1 MPDGIPLRR
10 LSLEDN
16 AEDDAK
22 EAGRRLRRFLRMI
35 WEGRLLL
42 LGGAVLGLVLSVTAL
57 WLVTPQYTASMVV
70 GPTARVG
77 AAAMGARLPVLI
89 GREAAAAASEP
100 GPGDEILSDFARYLQ
115 LFTSIPVA
123 ERLMTDPG
131 LLRGLFPDRW
141 DEETGRWRPP
151 PGPVA
156 GAKRLFLALV
166 GRTDWVEPDAE
177 RVASALQ
184 NRLVVDMVGSGPMR
198 RIRLRHADRA
208 VALRILTAAARATD
222 AHLRAEA
229 SRRSGAQIAHVRARL
244 AGITVAEH
252 RRALADLLS
261 EQERIAMMIEVDL
274 PLAADAIEP
283 PAAAQRPDWPNPL
296 QVVPVATLVGL
307 MAGAAVVSL
316 RRLWRAG
323 GEAPP

>member
-1 MPDGIPLRR
+1 MPDGMPLRR
-10 LSLEDN
+10 SPSE
-16 AEDDAK
+16 AGAAK
-22 EAGRRLRRFLRMI
+22 SGRRLRRFAWTMR
-35 WEGRLLL
+35 EGGPILLVGAA
-42 LGGAVLGLVLSVTAL
+42 LGVVVSVTAL
-57 WLVTPQYTASMVV
+57 RLVVPQYTAVMVI

-77 AAAMGARLPVLI
+77 AAAMGARLPVLT
-89 GREAAAAASEP
+89 GRETAAAASEP

-123 ERLMTDPG
+123 ERMMADPL

-141 DEETGRWRPP
+141 DEEAGAWRPA
-151 PGPVA
+151 PGPTA
-156 GAKRLFLALV
+156 SAKRLFLALV
-166 GRTDWVEPDAE
+166 GRSDWVEPDAE
-177 RVASALQ
+177 RVASALRE
-184 NRLVVDMVGSGPMR
+184 RLTVDMVGSGPMR
-198 RIRLRHADRA
+198 RLRLRHADRA
-208 VALRILTAAARATD
+208 MALRLLSAAAQATD

-229 SRRSGAQIAHVRARL
+229 SRRSAAQIAHARARL

-296 QVVPVATLVGL
+296 TVVPMAALAGLV
-307 MAGAAVVSL
+307 AGAMVASL

-323 GEAPP
+323 GEGRP

>member
-1 MPDGIPLRR
+1 MPDGMPLRR
-10 LSLEDN
+10 SPLE
-16 AEDDAK
+16 AEAA
-22 EAGRRLRRFLRMI
+22 ESGLRLRRFLRMMR
-35 WEGRLLL
+35 EGWPILFIGAA
-42 LGGAVLGLVLSVTAL
+42 LGVAASITAL
-57 WLVTPQYTASMVV
+57 RLVAPQYTAVMVI

-123 ERLMTDPG
+123 ERMMADPV
-131 LLRGLFPDRW
+131 LLRGLFPGRW
-141 DEETGRWRPP
+141 DDEAGGWRPA
-151 PGPVA
+151 PGPMA
-156 GAKRLFLALV
+156 SAKRLFLALV
-166 GRTDWVEPDAE
+166 GRSDWVEPDAE
-177 RVASALQ
+177 RVASALRD
-184 NRLVVDMVGSGPMR
+184 RLTVDMVGSGPMR
-198 RIRLRHADRA
+198 RLRLRHPDRA
-208 VALRILTAAARATD
+208 MALRILSAAAQATD

-229 SRRSGAQIAHVRARL
+229 SRRSATQIAHARARL

-296 QVVPVATLVGL
+296 TVVPMAALVGL
-307 MAGAAVVSL
+307 VAGALVVSL

-323 GEAPP
+323 GEAAP

>member
-1 MPDGIPLRR
+1 MPLRR
-10 LSLEDN
+10 SPLE
-16 AEDDAK
+16 AERV
-22 EAGRRLRRFLRMI
+22 ESGLRLRRFLRTLR
-35 WEGRLLL
+35 EGWPILLV
-42 LGGAVLGLVLSVTAL
+42 GTVLGVVASVTAL
-57 WLVTPQYTASMVV
+57 RLVVPQYTAVMVI

-89 GREAAAAASEP
+89 GRETAAAASEP

-123 ERLMTDPG
+123 ERMMADPL

-141 DEETGRWRPP
+141 DGEAEAWRPA
-151 PGPVA
+151 PGPMA
-156 GAKRLFLALV
+156 SAKRMFLALV
-166 GRTDWVEPDAE
+166 GRSDWVEPDAE

-184 NRLVVDMVGSGPMR
+184 DRLTVDMVGSGPMR
-198 RIRLRHADRA
+198 RLRLRDADRA
-208 VALRILTAAARATD
+208 MALRILSAAAQATD

-229 SRRSGAQIAHVRARL
+229 SRRSAAQIAHARARL

-252 RRALADLLS
+252 RQALANLLS

-296 QVVPVATLVGL
+296 RVVPMAALVGL
-307 MAGAAVVSL
+307 LAGAITVSL

-323 GEAPP
+323 GEAVP

>member
-1 MPDGIPLRR
+1 MPRRHSPL
-10 LSLEDN
+10 EF
-16 AEDDAK
+16 DAV
-22 EAGRRLRRFLRMI
+22 ESGRRLRRFLRTLRGGWPI
-35 WEGRLLL
+35 LLIGTA
-42 LGGAVLGLVLSVTAL
+42 LGVAASVTAL
-57 WLVTPQYTASMVV
+57 RLVVPQYTAVMVI

-123 ERLMTDPG
+123 ERMMADPQ

-141 DEETGRWRPP
+141 DEAAGSWRPA
-151 PGPVA
+151 PGPLA
-156 GAKRLFLALV
+156 SAKRLFLALV
-166 GRTDWVEPDAE
+166 GRSDWVEPDAE
-177 RVASALQ
+177 RVASALRD
-184 NRLVVDMVGSGPMR
+184 RLTVDMVGSGPMR
-198 RIRLRHADRA
+198 RLRLRHADRA
-208 VALRILTAAARATD
+208 MALRILSSAAQATD

-229 SRRSGAQIAHVRARL
+229 SRRSAAQIAHVRARL

-283 PAAAQRPDWPNPL
+283 PAAPQRPDWPNPL
-296 QVVPVATLVGL
+296 MVVPMAALAGL
-307 MAGAAVVSL
+307 MAGAVAVSL

-323 GEAPP
+323 GEASP

>member
-1 MPDGIPLRR
+1 MPDGVPLRR
-10 LSLEDN
+10 SPLEF
-16 AEDDAK
+16 
-22 EAGRRLRRFLRMI
+22 EAVESALRLRRFLRTMR
-35 WEGRLLL
+35 EGWPILLIGTA
-42 LGGAVLGLVLSVTAL
+42 LGVVASVTSL
-57 WLVTPQYTASMVV
+57 RLVVPQYTAVMVI

-123 ERLMTDPG
+123 ERMMADPL

-141 DEETGRWRPP
+141 DEEAGGWRPA
-151 PGPVA
+151 PGA
-156 GAKRLFLALV
+156 MASAKRLFLALV
-166 GRTDWVEPDAE
+166 GRSDWVEPDAE
-177 RVASALQ
+177 RVASALRD
-184 NRLVVDMVGSGPMR
+184 RLTVDMVGSGPMR
-198 RIRLRHADRA
+198 RLRLRHADRA
-208 VALRILTAAARATD
+208 MALRILSAAAQATD

-229 SRRSGAQIAHVRARL
+229 SRRSAAQIAHARARL

-283 PAAAQRPDWPNPL
+283 PAAAQRPDWPNPVT
-296 QVVPVATLVGL
+296 VVPFAALAGLV
-307 MAGAAVVSL
+307 AGAILVSL

-323 GEAPP
+323 GEAES

>member
-1 MPDGIPLRR
+1 M
-10 LSLEDN
+10 
-16 AEDDAK
+16 A
-22 EAGRRLRRFLRMI
+22 
-35 WEGRLLL
+35 
-42 LGGAVLGLVLSVTAL
+42 SVTAL
-57 WLVTPQYTASMVV
+57 RLVVPQYTAVMVI

-89 GREAAAAASEP
+89 GRESAAAASEP

-123 ERLMTDPG
+123 ERMMADPL

-141 DEETGRWRPP
+141 DGEVEAWRPA
-151 PGPVA
+151 PGPMA
-156 GAKRLFLALV
+156 SAKRMFLALV
-166 GRTDWVEPDAE
+166 GWSDWVEPDAE

-184 NRLVVDMVGSGPMR
+184 DRLTVDMVGSGPMR
-198 RIRLRHADRA
+198 RLRLRHADRA
-208 VALRILTAAARATD
+208 MALRILSAAAQATD

-229 SRRSGAQIAHVRARL
+229 SRRSAAQIAHARARL

-252 RRALADLLS
+252 RQALANLLS

-296 QVVPVATLVGL
+296 RVVPMAALVGL
-307 MAGAAVVSL
+307 MAGAITVSL

-323 GEAPP
+323 GEAVP

>member
-1 MPDGIPLRR
+1 MPDGMPLRR
-10 LSLEDN
+10 SPVEV
-16 AEDDAK
+16 
-22 EAGRRLRRFLRMI
+22 EAVETGLRLRRFLRTMR
-35 WEGRLLL
+35 EGWPILFIGTA
-42 LGGAVLGLVLSVTAL
+42 LGVVASVTAL
-57 WLVTPQYTASMVV
+57 RLVVPQYTAVMVI

-123 ERLMTDPG
+123 ERMMADPL

-141 DEETGRWRPP
+141 DGEAGAWRPA
-151 PGPVA
+151 PGPMA
-156 GAKRLFLALV
+156 SAKRTFLALV
-166 GRTDWVEPDAE
+166 GRSDWVEPDAE

-184 NRLVVDMVGSGPMR
+184 DRLTVDMVGSGPMR
-198 RIRLRHADRA
+198 RLRLRHADRA
-208 VALRILTAAARATD
+208 MALRILSAAAQATD

-229 SRRSGAQIAHVRARL
+229 SRRSAAQIAHARARL

-252 RRALADLLS
+252 RQALADLLS

-283 PAAAQRPDWPNPL
+283 PATAQRPDWPNPL
-296 QVVPVATLVGL
+296 RVVPMAALVGL
-307 MAGAAVVSL
+307 MAGALAVGL

-323 GEAPP
+323 GEATP

>member
-1 MPDGIPLRR
+1 MPDGMPLRR
-10 LSLEDN
+10 PSLETD
-16 AEDDAK
+16 AE
-22 EAGRRLRRFLRMI
+22 EAGLRLRHFLRML
-35 WEGRLLL
+35 WEGRLIL

-57 WLVTPQYTASMVV
+57 RLVTPQYTASMVV

-123 ERLMTDPG
+123 ERLMADPA

-141 DEETGRWRPP
+141 DEEAGEWRPP

-166 GRTDWVEPDAE
+166 GRTDWVVPDAE

-208 VALRILTAAARATD
+208 AALQLLAAAARATD

-229 SRRSGAQIAHVRARL
+229 SRRSAAQIAHVRSRL
-244 AGITVAEH
+244 AAIMVAEH

-296 QVVPVATLVGL
+296 QVVPVATLMGL
-307 MAGAAVVSL
+307 VAGAAVLSL

-323 GEAPP
+323 EGVVP

>member
-1 MPDGIPLRR
+1 MPDGMPLRR
-10 LSLEDN
+10 SPLE
-16 AEDDAK
+16 AERV
-22 EAGRRLRRFLRMI
+22 ESGLRLRRFLRTFR
-35 WEGRLLL
+35 EGWPILLV
-42 LGGAVLGLVLSVTAL
+42 GTVLGVVASVTAL
-57 WLVTPQYTASMVV
+57 RLVVPQYTAVMVI

-89 GREAAAAASEP
+89 GRESAAAASEP

-123 ERLMTDPG
+123 ERMMADPL

-141 DEETGRWRPP
+141 DGEVEAWRPA
-151 PGPVA
+151 PGPMA
-156 GAKRLFLALV
+156 SAKRMFLALV
-166 GRTDWVEPDAE
+166 GRSDWVEPDAE

-184 NRLVVDMVGSGPMR
+184 DRLTVDMVGSGPMR
-198 RIRLRHADRA
+198 RLRLRHADRA
-208 VALRILTAAARATD
+208 MALRILSAAAQATD

-229 SRRSGAQIAHVRARL
+229 SRRSAAQIAHARARL

-252 RRALADLLS
+252 RQALANLLS

-296 QVVPVATLVGL
+296 RVVPMAALVGL
-307 MAGAAVVSL
+307 MAGAITVSL

-323 GEAPP
+323 GEAVP

>member
-1 MPDGIPLRR
+1 MPDGMPLHRHSLEADAAESGQRLRR
-10 LSLEDN
+10 L
-16 AEDDAK
+16 AWM
-22 EAGRRLRRFLRMI
+22 LR
-35 WEGRLLL
+35 EGWPIL
-42 LGGAVLGLVLSVTAL
+42 LGGAVLGVVLSVTAL
-57 WLVTPQYTASMVV
+57 RLVTPQYTAVMVI

-77 AAAMGARLPVLI
+77 AAAMGARLPVLT

-123 ERLMTDPG
+123 ERLMADPV

-141 DEETGRWRPP
+141 DAEADGWRPS
-151 PGPVA
+151 PGAVA
-156 GAKRLFLALV
+156 GAKRMFLALV
-166 GRTDWVEPDAE
+166 GRADWVEPDAE
-177 RVASALQ
+177 RVASALRD
-184 NRLVVDMVGSGPMR
+184 RLVVDMVGSGPMR
-198 RIRLRHADRA
+198 RLRLRHADRA
-208 VALRILTAAARATD
+208 MALRILTAAAQATD

-229 SRRSGAQIAHVRARL
+229 SRRSAAQIAHVRARL

-296 QVVPVATLVGL
+296 QVVPVAMLVGL
-307 MAGAAVVSL
+307 AAGTVVVSL

-323 GEAPP
+323 GGATP

>member
-1 MPDGIPLRR
+1 MPLRR
-10 LSLEDN
+10 SPLEI
-16 AEDDAK
+16 
-22 EAGRRLRRFLRMI
+22 EAMESGLRLRRFLRMMR
-35 WEGRLLL
+35 EGWPILLI
-42 LGGAVLGLVLSVTAL
+42 GTVLGVVASVTAL
-57 WLVTPQYTASMVV
+57 RLVIPQYTAVMVI

-89 GREAAAAASEP
+89 GRETAAAASEP

-123 ERLMTDPG
+123 ERMMADPA

-141 DEETGRWRPP
+141 SEETGGWRPA

-156 GAKRLFLALV
+156 SAKRLFLALV
-166 GRTDWVEPDAE
+166 GRSDWVEPDAE
-177 RVASALQ
+177 RVTSALRD
-184 NRLVVDMVGSGPMR
+184 RLTVDMVGSGPMR
-198 RIRLRHADRA
+198 RLRLRHPDRA
-208 VALRILTAAARATD
+208 MALRILSAAAQATD

-229 SRRSGAQIAHVRARL
+229 SRRTAAQIAHVRARL

-296 QVVPVATLVGL
+296 TVVPVAALVGL
-307 MAGAAVVSL
+307 VAGALVVSL
-316 RRLWRAG
+316 RRLWQAG
-323 GEAPP
+323 GEATP

>member
-1 MPDGIPLRR
+1 MPDGMPLRR
-10 LSLEDN
+10 SSLEV
-16 AEDDAK
+16 
-22 EAGRRLRRFLRMI
+22 EAVESGLRLRRSLRMMRDGWPI
-35 WEGRLLL
+35 LLIGMA
-42 LGGAVLGLVLSVTAL
+42 LGVAVSVTAL
-57 WLVTPQYTASMVV
+57 RLVVPQYTAVMVI

-123 ERLMTDPG
+123 ERMMVDPA
-131 LLRGLFPDRW
+131 LLRGLFPGRW
-141 DEETGRWRPP
+141 DEEAGGWRPA

-156 GAKRLFLALV
+156 SAKRLFLALV
-166 GRTDWVEPDAE
+166 GRSDWVEPDAE
-177 RVASALQ
+177 RVASALRE
-184 NRLVVDMVGSGPMR
+184 RLTVDMVGSGPMR
-198 RIRLRHADRA
+198 RLRLRHPDRA
-208 VALRILTAAARATD
+208 MALRILSAAAQATD

-229 SRRSGAQIAHVRARL
+229 SRRSAAQIAHARARL

-296 QVVPVATLVGL
+296 TVVPMAALVGL
-307 MAGAAVVSL
+307 VAGALVVSL
-316 RRLWRAG
+316 RRLWLAG
-323 GEAPP
+323 GEAAP

>member
-1 MPDGIPLRR
+1 MPLRR
-10 LSLEDN
+10 SSLEV
-16 AEDDAK
+16 
-22 EAGRRLRRFLRMI
+22 EAVESGLRLRRSLRMMRDGWPI
-35 WEGRLLL
+35 LLIGMA
-42 LGGAVLGLVLSVTAL
+42 LGVAVSVTAL
-57 WLVTPQYTASMVV
+57 RLVVPQYTAVMVI

-123 ERLMTDPG
+123 ERMMVDPA
-131 LLRGLFPDRW
+131 LLRGLFPGRW
-141 DEETGRWRPP
+141 DEEAGGWRPA

-156 GAKRLFLALV
+156 SAKRLFLALV
-166 GRTDWVEPDAE
+166 GRSDWVEPDAE
-177 RVASALQ
+177 RVASALRE
-184 NRLVVDMVGSGPMR
+184 RLTVDMVGSGPMR
-198 RIRLRHADRA
+198 RLRLRHPDRA
-208 VALRILTAAARATD
+208 MALRILSAAAQATD

-229 SRRSGAQIAHVRARL
+229 SRRSAAQIAHARARL

-296 QVVPVATLVGL
+296 TVVPMAALVGL
-307 MAGAAVVSL
+307 VAGALVVSL
-316 RRLWRAG
+316 RRLWLAG
-323 GEAPP
+323 GEAAP

>member
-1 MPDGIPLRR
+1 MPDGMPLRR
-10 LSLEDN
+10 SPLEI
-16 AEDDAK
+16 
-22 EAGRRLRRFLRMI
+22 EAMESGLRLRRFLRMMR
-35 WEGRLLL
+35 EGWPILLI
-42 LGGAVLGLVLSVTAL
+42 GTVLGVVASVTAL
-57 WLVTPQYTASMVV
+57 RLVIPQYTAVMVI

-89 GREAAAAASEP
+89 GRETAAAASEP

-123 ERLMTDPG
+123 ERMMADPA

-141 DEETGRWRPP
+141 SEETGGWRPA

-156 GAKRLFLALV
+156 SAKRLFLALV
-166 GRTDWVEPDAE
+166 GRSDWVEPDAE
-177 RVASALQ
+177 RVTSALRD
-184 NRLVVDMVGSGPMR
+184 RLTVDMVGSGPMR
-198 RIRLRHADRA
+198 RLRLRHPDRA
-208 VALRILTAAARATD
+208 MALRILSAAAQATD

-229 SRRSGAQIAHVRARL
+229 SRRTAAQIAHVRARL

-296 QVVPVATLVGL
+296 TVVPVAALVGL
-307 MAGAAVVSL
+307 VAGALVVSL
-316 RRLWRAG
+316 RRLWQAG
-323 GEAPP
+323 GEATP

>member
-1 MPDGIPLRR
+1 MPDGMPLRR
-10 LSLEDN
+10 HLLEADVT
-16 AEDDAK
+16 
-22 EAGRRLRRFLRMI
+22 EAGLRLRRFVRML
-35 WEGRLLL
+35 WEGWPTL
-42 LGGAVLGLVLSVTAL
+42 LGGAMLGVAVSVTAL
-57 WLVTPQYTASMVV
+57 WLVVPQYTAVMVI

-123 ERLMTDPG
+123 ERLMADPM

-141 DEETGRWRPP
+141 DAEVGAWRPA
-151 PGPVA
+151 PGLLA
-156 GAKRLFLALV
+156 GAKRLFLGIV

-184 NRLVVDMVGSGPMR
+184 DRLVMDMVGSGPMR
-198 RIRLRHADRA
+198 RLRLRHADRA
-208 VALRILTAAARATD
+208 MALRILGAAAQATD

-229 SRRSGAQIAHVRARL
+229 SRRSAAQIAHVRARL
-244 AGITVAEH
+244 SGITVAEH

-296 QVVPVATLVGL
+296 RVVPVATLVGL
-307 MAGAAVVSL
+307 VAGAVVVSL

-323 GEAPP
+323 GEGTP

>member
-1 MPDGIPLRR
+1 MPDGMPLRPP
-10 LSLEDN
+10 SLE
-16 AEDDAK
+16 AEVV
-22 EAGRRLRRFLRMI
+22 ESGQRLRRFVEML
-35 WEGRLLL
+35 WEGWPIL

-57 WLVTPQYTASMVV
+57 RLVTPQYSALMVV

-89 GREAAAAASEP
+89 GRETATAASEP

-123 ERLMTDPG
+123 ERLMADPV

-141 DEETGRWRPP
+141 DHEAGGWRPA

-156 GAKRLFLALV
+156 GAKRMLLTLV

-184 NRLVVDMVGSGPMR
+184 DRLVVDMVGSGPMR

-208 VALRILTAAARATD
+208 LALRILAAAAQATD

-229 SRRSGAQIAHVRARL
+229 SRRSAAQIAHVRARL

-261 EQERIAMMIEVDL
+261 EQERIAMMVEVDL

-283 PAAAQRPDWPNPL
+283 PAAAQRPDWPDPL
-296 QVVPVATLVGL
+296 RVVPMAVLAGLAAGGVAI
-307 MAGAAVVSL
+307 SL

-323 GEAPP
+323 AETAP

>member
-1 MPDGIPLRR
+1 MPDGMPLRR
-10 LSLEDN
+10 SSLEV
-16 AEDDAK
+16 
-22 EAGRRLRRFLRMI
+22 EAVESGLRLRRSLRMMRDGWPI
-35 WEGRLLL
+35 LLIGMA
-42 LGGAVLGLVLSVTAL
+42 LGVAVSVTAL
-57 WLVTPQYTASMVV
+57 RLVVPQYTAVMVI

-123 ERLMTDPG
+123 ERMMVDPA
-131 LLRGLFPDRW
+131 LLRGLFPGRW
-141 DEETGRWRPP
+141 DEEAGGWRPA

-156 GAKRLFLALV
+156 SAKRLFLALV
-166 GRTDWVEPDAE
+166 GRSDWVEPDAE
-177 RVASALQ
+177 RVASALRE
-184 NRLVVDMVGSGPMR
+184 RLTVDMVGSGPMR
-198 RIRLRHADRA
+198 RLRLRHPDRA
-208 VALRILTAAARATD
+208 MALRILSAAAQATD

-229 SRRSGAQIAHVRARL
+229 SRRSAAQIAHARARL

-296 QVVPVATLVGL
+296 TVVPMAALVGL
-307 MAGAAVVSL
+307 VAGALVVSL

-323 GEAPP
+323 GEAAP

>member
-1 MPDGIPLRR
+1 MPLRR
-10 LSLEDN
+10 SSLEV
-16 AEDDAK
+16 
-22 EAGRRLRRFLRMI
+22 EAVESGLRLRRSLRMMRDGWPI
-35 WEGRLLL
+35 LLIGMA
-42 LGGAVLGLVLSVTAL
+42 LGVAVSVTAL
-57 WLVTPQYTASMVV
+57 RLVVPQYTAVMVI

-123 ERLMTDPG
+123 ERMMVDPA
-131 LLRGLFPDRW
+131 LLRGLFPGRW
-141 DEETGRWRPP
+141 DEEAGGWRPA

-156 GAKRLFLALV
+156 SAKRLFLALV
-166 GRTDWVEPDAE
+166 GRSDWVEPDAE
-177 RVASALQ
+177 RVASALRE
-184 NRLVVDMVGSGPMR
+184 RLTVDMVGSGPMR
-198 RIRLRHADRA
+198 RLRLRHPDRA
-208 VALRILTAAARATD
+208 MALRILSAAAQATD

-229 SRRSGAQIAHVRARL
+229 SRRSAAQIAHARARL

-296 QVVPVATLVGL
+296 TVVPMAALVGL
-307 MAGAAVVSL
+307 VAGALVVSL

-323 GEAPP
+323 GEAAP

>member
-1 MPDGIPLRR
+1 MESGL
-10 LSLEDN
+10 
-16 AEDDAK
+16 
-22 EAGRRLRRFLRMI
+22 RLRRFLRMMR
-35 WEGRLLL
+35 EGWPILLI
-42 LGGAVLGLVLSVTAL
+42 GTVLGVVASVTAL
-57 WLVTPQYTASMVV
+57 RLVIPQYTAVMVI

-89 GREAAAAASEP
+89 GRETAAAASEP

-123 ERLMTDPG
+123 ERMMADPA

-141 DEETGRWRPP
+141 SEETGGWRPA

-156 GAKRLFLALV
+156 SAKRLFLALV
-166 GRTDWVEPDAE
+166 GRSDWVEPDAE
-177 RVASALQ
+177 RVTSALRD
-184 NRLVVDMVGSGPMR
+184 RLTVDMVGSGPMR
-198 RIRLRHADRA
+198 RLRLRHPDRA
-208 VALRILTAAARATD
+208 MALRILSAAAQATD

-229 SRRSGAQIAHVRARL
+229 SRRTAAQIAHVRARL

-296 QVVPVATLVGL
+296 TVVPVAALVGL
-307 MAGAAVVSL
+307 VAGALVVSL
-316 RRLWRAG
+316 RRLWQAG
-323 GEAPP
+323 GEATP